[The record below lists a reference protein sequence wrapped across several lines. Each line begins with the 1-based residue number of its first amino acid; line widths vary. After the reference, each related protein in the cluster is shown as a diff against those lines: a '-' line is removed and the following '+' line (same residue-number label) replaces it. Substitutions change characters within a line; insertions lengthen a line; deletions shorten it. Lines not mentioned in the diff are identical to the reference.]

1 MTNFQQYYD
10 LLEIDN
16 NASNEDIKKAY
27 RKMAIKHHPDK
38 NPENKEEAEHKF
50 KKVSEAYE
58 VLTNKEKY
66 INNNPFQ
73 FQQNHANF
81 NPHDLFSQ
89 LFSDINI
96 GGFPNNMHNIRIN
109 GNNFASSVSVNIPM
123 RTNVVTRS
131 SSTTIQGNKK
141 IEKIQETNNGTIK
154 EQIIITDLTNGN
166 QQIINNVK
174 NIN

>member
-38 NPENKEEAEHKF
+38 NPDNKEEAEQKF

-58 VLTNKEKY
+58 ILCNKEKY
-66 INNNPFQ
+66 TNNNPFQ
-73 FQQNHANF
+73 HNHANF

-96 GGFPNNMHNIRIN
+96 GAFPNNMHNIRIN
-109 GNNFASSVSVNIPM
+109 GNNFASSMSVNIPI
-123 RTNVVTRS
+123 RTNFVTRS

>member
-38 NPENKEEAEHKF
+38 NPENKEEAEKKF

-96 GGFPNNMHNIRIN
+96 GGFPNNIRIN

-141 IEKIQETNNGTIK
+141 IEKIQETNNGNIK

>member
-1 MTNFQQYYD
+1 MSNFQKYYN

-27 RKMAIKHHPDK
+27 RKMAIKYHPDK
-38 NPENKEEAEHKF
+38 NPDNKEEAEQKF
-50 KKVSEAYE
+50 KEVSEAYE

-73 FQQNHANF
+73 HHNANF
-81 NPHDLFSQ
+81 NPHELFSQ

-96 GGFPNNMHNIRIN
+96 GGFSNNMHNIRIN
-109 GNNFASSVSVNIPM
+109 GNNFSSSMSINIPM
-123 RTNVVTRS
+123 TTNCVTRS

-141 IEKIQETNNGTIK
+141 IEKIQETSNGIVK
-154 EQIIITDLTNGN
+154 EQIIITDLNNGN
-166 QQIINNVK
+166 QQIVNNVK
-174 NIN
+174 NLN

>member
-38 NPENKEEAEHKF
+38 NPDNKEEAEQKF

-66 INNNPFQ
+66 TTNNPFQ
-73 FQQNHANF
+73 FQHNHANF

-96 GGFPNNMHNIRIN
+96 GAFPNNMHNIRIN
-109 GNNFASSVSVNIPM
+109 GNNFASSMSINIPM
-123 RTNVVTRS
+123 TTNCVTRS

-141 IEKIQETNNGTIK
+141 IEKIQETNNGIVK